1 MIVSGLAGLNYLD
14 RTFKCKENW
23 IALVVS
29 HDGIRIKVS
38 MNTRDGSRPFV
49 PSSLSF
55 TTN

>member
-1 MIVSGLAGLNYLD
+1 MIVSGLAGLNSLD
-14 RTFKCKENW
+14 RTFKCKSDS
-23 IALVVS
+23 ITLVVS
-29 HDGIRIKVS
+29 HDGIQIKVL